1 MDKPSTL
8 KVFSTFPLMLAV
20 MGAPIF
26 LAAWSFAFWQAWLF
40 LVVFSIATTTHALI
54 LLKYAPDVLV
64 RRMKAGPTAETRP
77 VQRIIMSCITASFV
91 LFLVVCGL
99 DHRFG
104 WSNVPLPVVLFGDLL
119 IAISF
124 YVFTKVC
131 LENHF
136 ASATIELHEGQNVVS
151 TGMYGV
157 VRHPMYAGALLL
169 LLGIPLALGSVYS
182 GLLIFLATG
191 ILIWRISDEEKFLL
205 SHLNGYTEYCNKVRY
220 RLIPGLY

>member
-8 KVFSTFPLMLAV
+8 KALSAFPLVLAI

-26 LAAWSFAFWQAWLF
+26 LSAWSFDYWQAWVF
-40 LVVFSIATTTHALI
+40 LVVFSASTTLHALI
-54 LLKYAPDVLV
+54 LLRYAPDVLM

-77 VQRIIMSCITASFV
+77 VQRLIMTCVTASFF
-91 LFLVVCGL
+91 LFLIVCGL

-104 WSNVPLPVVLFGDLL
+104 WSHVPLVAVIFGDFL
-119 IAISF
+119 IALSF

-131 LENHF
+131 LENQF

-151 TGMYGV
+151 TGMYGI

-169 LLGIPLALGSVYS
+169 LLGIPLSLGSLWS
-182 GLLIFLATG
+182 GLLILLATG
-191 ILIWRISDEEKFLL
+191 ILVWRISDEEKLLL
-205 SHLNGYTEYCNKVRY
+205 SNLKGYTEYCSKVRY

>member
-1 MDKPSTL
+1 
-8 KVFSTFPLMLAV
+8 
-20 MGAPIF
+20 
-26 LAAWSFAFWQAWLF
+26 
-40 LVVFSIATTTHALI
+40 
-54 LLKYAPDVLV
+54 V

-77 VQRIIMSCITASFV
+77 VQRVIMSCITAAFV

-104 WSNVPLPVVLFGDLL
+104 WSNVPLPAVIFGDFL
-119 IAISF
+119 IALSF

-157 VRHPMYAGALLL
+157 VRHPIARHLLECSGSRYL
-169 LLGIPLALGSVYS
+169 LERSSCRSNAIVVVGSYRRQFRQWVNVPIARSIRIPFRT
-182 GLLIFLATG
+182 LLTPFI
-191 ILIWRISDEEKFLL
+191 IKIIDLL
-205 SHLNGYTEYCNKVRY
+205 V
-220 RLIPGLY
+220 